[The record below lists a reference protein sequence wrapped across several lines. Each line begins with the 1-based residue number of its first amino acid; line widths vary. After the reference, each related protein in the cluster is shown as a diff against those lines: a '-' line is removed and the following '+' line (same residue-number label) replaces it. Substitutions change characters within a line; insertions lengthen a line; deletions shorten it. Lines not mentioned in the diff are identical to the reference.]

1 MQAWLDKL
9 LRCSKQVA
17 GICSVLEVMESA
29 FKGSVSPQLQ
39 DVQTLRE
46 NIGKT
51 KQVSHDFISLISKQF
66 CKSMLK

>member
-1 MQAWLDKL
+1 MQAWLDML
-9 LRCSKQVA
+9 LKCSKQVA

-39 DVQTLRE
+39 DVQKLRE

-51 KQVSHDFISLISKQF
+51 KQVSYDFVPFISKQL
-66 CKSMLK
+66 CKSML